1 MIKRCFDIFFSIT
14 GLILL
19 FPYLVFIAI
28 IVKLDSKGPIIFK
41 QNRVGKNNIDFVLY
55 KYRTMYVTFKKK
67 SNLTLGNNDSR
78 ITKAGYY
85 LRKFKLDELPQ
96 LFNILKGDMSFVGP
110 RPELRYF
117 VNKYQPNYFEVLKIK
132 PGLTGLASLKYKDE
146 DELLKT
152 AENPEAFYL
161 NTILP
166 NKIELNK
173 LYIKSKSLTLDIKII
188 IKTIFLFLK

>member
-1 MIKRCFDIFFSIT
+1 MIKRCFDIFFSIA

-173 LYIKSKSLTLDIKII
+173 LYIKSKSLTLDVKII